1 MSQLEQTPRTE
12 DAFAN
17 PPFNRGGPITPF
29 EASTTKPPSGDL
41 SRLAQKLRQAD
52 RLEEILN
59 VLPSGVVVLD
69 GSGQV
74 RYCNPAAI
82 EILGVSLLGT
92 AWSDVVARVFS
103 PRLDDGHDISLRCGR
118 RVNVSTQALQ
128 GEPGQIL
135 LIHEVTET
143 RRLQEQLNWHK
154 RLSAQGE
161 MAAALAHQV
170 RTPLSCALLY
180 LSNLGQPGLDRELRQ
195 RFMEKAFTCLKDLER
210 LMNDMLLYARSGGFE
225 MEEIGLDLLFDNLVR
240 QAEPVLTG
248 TRFDLT
254 VRRPLPKVILR
265 ANPSA
270 LQSAMLNLVHNAV
283 QSCGETGALR
293 IDADMENDQTL
304 VLGFTDNGPGIP
316 EEIRREIFEPF
327 KTTRS
332 HGTGLG
338 LAIVHAVVR
347 AHRGEIWLDPGHAF
361 GTSFKMRFPVT
372 MGSVTPERVTPTTE
386 WSSVEKAVA

>member
-1 MSQLEQTPRTE
+1 
-12 DAFAN
+12 
-17 PPFNRGGPITPF
+17 
-29 EASTTKPPSGDL
+29 
-41 SRLAQKLRQAD
+41 
-52 RLEEILN
+52 
-59 VLPSGVVVLD
+59 VVVLD
-69 GSGQV
+69 GTGQV
-74 RYCNPAAI
+74 KYCNPAAM
-82 EILGVSLLGT
+82 EILGESPRGA
-92 AWSDVVARVFS
+92 AWSDVVARIFF

-143 RRLQEQLNWHK
+143 RRLQEQLNRHK

-195 RFMEKAFTCLKDLER
+195 RFMDKAFTCLKDLER

-225 MEEIGLDLLFDNLVR
+225 MEEIGLESLLDNLVR
-240 QAEPVLTG
+240 QAEPMLTG
-248 TRFDLT
+248 IRFDLT
-254 VRRPLPKVILR
+254 IRRPLPDVILR
-265 ANPSA
+265 ANPAA
-270 LQSAMLNLVHNAV
+270 LRSAMLNLVHNAI
-283 QSCGETGALR
+283 QSCGETGTLR
-293 IDADMENDQTL
+293 IEAGMENDQTL
-304 VLGFTDNGPGIP
+304 VLAFTDNGPGIP

-347 AHRGEIWLDPGHAF
+347 AHRGEIWLDSGHAS
-361 GTSFKMRFPVT
+361 GTSFKMRFPVA
-372 MGSVTPERVTPTTE
+372 MGSAAPERMNQTAP